1 MQGNENK
8 CSDKNLDFK
17 FKPQTILV
25 NILNC
30 TTILLVSV
38 IPLLRNKT
46 FGCYFNHRAGKSYK

>member
-1 MQGNENK
+1 MQGNEK
-8 CSDKNLDFK
+8 KRSDKNLDFK

-30 TTILLVSV
+30 TILLVSV

-46 FGCYFNHRAGKSYK
+46 FGCYFNYRAGKSYK